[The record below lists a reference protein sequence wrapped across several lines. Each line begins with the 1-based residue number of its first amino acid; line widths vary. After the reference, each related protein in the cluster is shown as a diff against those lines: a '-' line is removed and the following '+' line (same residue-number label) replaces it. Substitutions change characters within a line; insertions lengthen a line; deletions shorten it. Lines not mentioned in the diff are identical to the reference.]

1 MYKFVLTSSVIVH
14 NTQWVLLNCIDLR
27 LLPGTHGVIQLA
39 DIHDNMVD
47 IYLYNRDQL
56 PVPRWV
62 PLFPVGIRVISTQI
76 FLEDPLRPF
85 GWLRCGSDWDQQP
98 SSQGQ
103 HREEPQEGSGRS
115 STTSYIQ
122 CRSRK
127 QIFWAI
133 SAADGSDKSKIG
145 CWEILS
151 IQCTVAPPQAVSE
164 DMVVCPPLASHS
176 LITGL
181 SDPEDIKKGYMW
193 ACR

>member
-1 MYKFVLTSSVIVH
+1 
-14 NTQWVLLNCIDLR
+14 
-27 LLPGTHGVIQLA
+27 
-39 DIHDNMVD
+39 MVD

-62 PLFPVGIRVISTQI
+62 PLFHVGICVISAQI

-98 SSQGQ
+98 SPQGQ
-103 HREEPQEGSGRS
+103 HREEPLEGSGRR

-122 CRSRK
+122 CRSKK
-127 QIFWAI
+127 QICWAM

-151 IQCTVAPPQAVSE
+151 LLFTVAPTPGGLRGDGGVSPPGLPPPHHGPQWPRRYQEGIHVGLQ
-164 DMVVCPPLASHS
+164 VVGTLLDHLTFSAPNL
-176 LITGL
+176 
-181 SDPEDIKKGYMW
+181 
-193 ACR
+193 